1 MTAKLNSRWFHI
13 LLLLIWLVIGISLR
27 LINLTAKPP
36 WTDEFST
43 LVFSLGN
50 SFLPVPLDQ
59 AISADILL
67 KPLQP
72 QATAGFKNVWINLFT
87 ESNHPPIYFL
97 LTHWWLGFFPTPGGL
112 VSVWGARSLAAI
124 FGAISV
130 GAIYGLSW
138 VVFRDRVVSHVTAA
152 FMAVSP
158 YGVFLAQEARHY
170 TLAILWVI
178 ATFTFLVVAA
188 RHINEHTQLP
198 IQVAL
203 LWIAINALGIA
214 THYFFVLTL
223 IAEGTALIFLAI
235 RNGKKQGTSKYEI
248 QNYETQNYETQNY
261 EAQNYEAQNYEA
273 QNLATKKFAT
283 QNSETKK
290 SGKNLSG
297 HSEQDSSQTFGF
309 GFLLHAPWRRI
320 YLVATGTA
328 ISALVWLPVF
338 LQNSYGNKLTD
349 WIQGERTGLAWIS
362 PIFQA
367 LAAWITM
374 IVLLPVE
381 APQLSLVIASGFVM
395 LFFLIWTIPILFKGL
410 KVNLEQPQTE
420 FMSKLFVAIILG
432 AVGLFFI
439 FTYFLGIDLTRG
451 ARYNF
456 VYFPAVVILLG
467 SILTVCWRTPIVKF
481 WRWKITGKQAVSII
495 WLVSLLSSITVIYNL
510 GYQKYYRPDLFVQLI
525 QNTSKL
531 PVLIATTQKTHVQ
544 IGEMIGVAREF
555 KIQNTT
561 DKLKD
566 FQFFASPRPSA
577 PPSPLF
583 LLAHQDDEPNT
594 SSIVLENTLK
604 SLPRPFDLWLVNFY
618 APKRVGNCVR
628 VERRLP
634 QINGYNYELYRC
646 E

>member
-1 MTAKLNSRWFHI
+1 MAQLAMTAKLNSRWFHI
-13 LLLLIWLVIGISLR
+13 LLLLIWLLIGISLR

-59 AISADILL
+59 AISTDILL

-72 QATAGFKNVWINLFT
+72 QAAAGIKDVWTNLFT

-97 LTHWWLGFFPTPGGL
+97 LTHWWLQLFPTTGGL

-124 FGAISV
+124 FGAISI
-130 GAIYGLSW
+130 GAIYSLSW
-138 VVFRDRVVSHVTAA
+138 LVFRDRVVSHITAA

-158 YGVFLAQEARHY
+158 YGIFLAQEARHY

-178 ATFTFLVVAA
+178 ATFACLVVAA
-188 RHINEHTQLP
+188 RRIDNRTQLP

-223 IAEGTALIFLAI
+223 IAEGIALIFLAEQEW
-235 RNGKKQGTSKYEI
+235 KKQSSSKHD
-248 QNYETQNYETQNY
+248 
-261 EAQNYEAQNYEA
+261 
-273 QNLATKKFAT
+273 LKKFDKK
-283 QNSETKK
+283 NSDDLFGFKFIFKLGFTLK
-290 SGKNLSG
+290 
-297 HSEQDSSQTFGF
+297 FGF

-320 YLVATGTA
+320 YLVAIGTA
-328 ISALVWLPVF
+328 ISGLVWLPIF

-362 PIFQA
+362 PVFQA

-381 APQLSLVIASGFVM
+381 APQLSLVITSGLVM
-395 LFFLIWTIPILFKGL
+395 LFFLIWAIPILFKGL
-410 KVNLEQPQTE
+410 KFNLQQPQTQL
-420 FMSKLFVAIILG
+420 MSKVFVAVVLG

-456 VYFPAVVILLG
+456 VYFPAVVILIGISLA
-467 SILTVCWRTPIVKF
+467 VCWRTPIIKC
-481 WRWKITGKQAVSII
+481 WRWQIRGKQAVVIV
-495 WLVSLLSSITVIYNL
+495 WLVTLLSSITVIYNL

-531 PVLIATTQKTHVQ
+531 PVLIATTQRTHVQ
-544 IGEMIGVAREF
+544 IGEMLGVVREF
-555 KIQNTT
+555 KIQNTR

-577 PPSPLF
+577 PPSAPPSPLF
-583 LLAHQDDEPNT
+583 LLAHQDNEPNA

-604 SLPRPFDLWLVNFY
+604 RLPRPFDLWLVNFY
-618 APKRVGNCVR
+618 APKRVDNCVQIK
-628 VERRLP
+628 RRLP
-634 QINGYNYELYRC
+634 QIEGYNYELYRC

>member
-1 MTAKLNSRWFHI
+1 MTAKLNSRWFNI
-13 LLLLIWLVIGISLR
+13 LLLLTWLVIGISLR

-43 LVFSLGN
+43 FVFSLGN
-50 SFLPVPLDQ
+50 SFLPVPLDRV
-59 AISADILL
+59 ISADVLL

-72 QATAGFKNVWINLFT
+72 QITAGIKDVWTNLFT
-87 ESNHPPIYFL
+87 ESNHPPLYFL
-97 LTHWWLGFFPTPGGL
+97 LTHWWLSLFPTAGGL
-112 VSVWGARSLAAI
+112 ISVWGARSLAAI
-124 FGAISV
+124 FGGISV
-130 GAIYGLSW
+130 GGIYSLSW
-138 VVFRDRVVSHVTAA
+138 LVFRDRVVSHMTAA

-158 YGVFLAQEARHY
+158 YGIFLAQEARHY

-178 ATFTFLVVAA
+178 ATFACFVVAV
-188 RHINEHTQLP
+188 RHIDGRTQLP
-198 IQVAL
+198 IQFAL
-203 LWIAINALGIA
+203 LWIVINALGIA

-223 IAEGTALIFLAI
+223 IAEGIALIFLAVLE
-235 RNGKKQGTSKYEI
+235 GKKESSSKDEI
-248 QNYETQNYETQNY
+248 N
-261 EAQNYEAQNYEA
+261 
-273 QNLATKKFAT
+273 
-283 QNSETKK
+283 NSIKK
-290 SGKNLSG
+290 SSKHFDNTFRFGF
-297 HSEQDSSQTFGF
+297 EQRFRF
-309 GFLLHAPWRRI
+309 GFLLRAPWRRI
-320 YLVATGTA
+320 YVAAVGTA
-328 ISALVWLPVF
+328 ISGLVWLPIF

-349 WIQGERTGLAWIS
+349 WIQGERTGLALIS

-381 APQLSLVIASGFVM
+381 APQLTLVIASALLM
-395 LFFLIWTIPILFKGL
+395 LLFLIWTTPILFKGL
-410 KVNLEQPQTE
+410 KFNLEQLQTQL
-420 FMSKLFVAIILG
+420 MTKVFVAIVLG

-467 SILTVCWRTPIVKF
+467 LSLTVCWRTPIIIF
-481 WRWKITGKQAVSII
+481 WRWQISGKQAAIAI
-495 WLVSLLSSITVIYNL
+495 WLVSLLSSITVICNL

-555 KIQNTT
+555 KIQNAR

-577 PPSPLF
+577 PQSAPPSPLF
-583 LLAHQDDEPNT
+583 LLAHQDNEPNT
-594 SSIVLENTLK
+594 PSMVLENTLK
-604 SLPRPFDLWLVNFY
+604 QLPRPFDLWLVNFY
-618 APKRVGNCVR
+618 APKQVDNCAQIK
-628 VERRLP
+628 RRLP
-634 QINGYNYELYRC
+634 LINGYNYELYRC

>member
-13 LLLLIWLVIGISLR
+13 SLLLIWLVIGISLR

-72 QATAGFKNVWINLFT
+72 QAAAGFKDVWINLFT

-112 VSVWGARSLAAI
+112 VSVWGARSLSAI

-138 VVFRDRVVSHVTAA
+138 IVFRDRAISHITAA

-178 ATFTFLVVAA
+178 ATFACLVVAA

-198 IQVAL
+198 IQVVL
-203 LWIAINALGIA
+203 LWVAINALGIA

-223 IAEGTALIFLAI
+223 IAEGIALIFLAI
-235 RNGKKQGTSKYEI
+235 RNGKKQGSSKYEI
-248 QNYETQNYETQNY
+248 QNYETQNYETQN
-261 EAQNYEAQNYEA
+261 
-273 QNLATKKFAT
+273 LATKKFVV
-283 QNSETKK
+283 QNSEIKNSEIKK
-290 SGKNLSG
+290 PRENKSNIDNSGKNLSEN
-297 HSEQDSSQTFGF
+297 SEEDFSKTFRF
-309 GFLLHAPWRRI
+309 GFLLHPPWRRI
-320 YLVATGTA
+320 YLVAMGTA

-349 WIQGERTGLAWIS
+349 WIQGERSGLAWIS

-395 LFFLIWTIPILFKGL
+395 LFFLIWTIPTLFRSL

-420 FMSKLFVAIILG
+420 LMSKVFVAIIFG

-467 SILTVCWRTPIVKF
+467 SILAVCWRTPIVKF
-481 WRWKITGKQAVSII
+481 WQWRITGKQAVSII
-495 WLVSLLSSITVIYNL
+495 WLVSLISSITVIYNL
-510 GYQKYYRPDLFVQLI
+510 GYQKYYRPDLFVELI

-583 LLAHQDDEPNT
+583 LLAHQDEDPNT

-604 SLPRPFDLWLVNFY
+604 HLPRPFDLWLVNFY
-618 APKRVGNCVR
+618 APTQVDNCVR

>member
-72 QATAGFKNVWINLFT
+72 QATAGFKDVWTNLFT

-178 ATFTFLVVAA
+178 ATFTCLVVAA
-188 RHINEHTQLP
+188 RHINNHTQLP
-198 IQVAL
+198 MQVAL

-223 IAEGTALIFLAI
+223 IVEGSALIFLAI
-235 RNGKKQGTSKYEI
+235 RNGKKQSTSKSK
-248 QNYETQNYETQNY
+248 TQNYETH
-261 EAQNYEAQNYEA
+261 
-273 QNLATKKFAT
+273 NLATKKFAA
-283 QNSETKK
+283 QNSGGKK
-290 SGKNLSG
+290 SGKNLSE
-297 HSEQDSSQTFGF
+297 HFEPDSSQTFGF
-309 GFLLHAPWRRI
+309 GFLLYAPWRRI

-328 ISALVWLPVF
+328 ISGLVWLPVF

-349 WIQGERTGLAWIS
+349 WIQGERTGLAWIA

-420 FMSKLFVAIILG
+420 LMSKLFVAIILG

-467 SILTVCWRTPIVKF
+467 SILAVCWRTPIVKF
-481 WRWKITGKQAVSII
+481 CRWRITGKQAVTII

-566 FQFFASPRPSA
+566 FQFFASPQPSA

-583 LLAHQDDEPNT
+583 LLAHQDDEPDA

-604 SLPRPFDLWLVNFY
+604 SLPKPFDLWLVNFY